1 MIQAGQKLHEARLKK
16 GLTLSEVS
24 MTTKIKA
31 VFLLA
36 IEKGE
41 YQKLPE
47 KTYAQGFVR
56 NYAEF
61 LGLPKNEILALFRR
75 EFDEKK
81 IYKVLPEG
89 LVKRE
94 DFSLHGVK
102 LQQTAIV
109 IVCIFILLAAYI
121 LLQYRY
127 VFLNPPL
134 EIISP
139 KEGTSIPSQTA
150 TIFGRTDPNATLYV
164 NSDPVTLEKDGSFK
178 KTLDLFSGKTTIT
191 VKSVNRFGKET
202 VLKRQIEIIPA
213 SPAGRP
219 GS

>member
-24 MTTKIKA
+24 MATKIKA
-31 VFLLA
+31 AFLLA

-89 LVKRE
+89 LAKRE
-94 DFSLHGVK
+94 DFSLHGAK
-102 LQQTAIV
+102 LQQTTIAV
-109 IVCIFILLAAYI
+109 ICIFILLVAYI

-139 KEGTSIPSQTA
+139 KEGTPISSQTA
-150 TIFGRTDPNATLYV
+150 TIFGKTDPNATLYV
-164 NSDPVTLEKDGSFK
+164 DDDPVTLEKDGSFK

-191 VKSVNRFGKET
+191 VRAVNRFGKET
-202 VLKRQIEIIPA
+202 VLKRQIEIIP
-213 SPAGRP
+213 

>member
-1 MIQAGQKLHEARLKK
+1 MIRAGQKLHEARLKK

-24 MTTKIKA
+24 MATKIKA

-94 DFSLHGVK
+94 DFSLRGVK
-102 LQQTAIV
+102 LQQTTIV
-109 IVCIFILLAAYI
+109 VVCIFILLIAYI

-139 KEGTSIPSQTA
+139 KEGISISSQTA
-150 TIFGRTDPNATLYV
+150 TIFGKTDPNATLYV
-164 NSDPVTLEKDGSFK
+164 NGDPVTLEKDGSFK
-178 KTLDLFSGKTTIT
+178 KTLDLFSGKATIT
-191 VKSVNRFGKET
+191 VKAVNRFGKET
-202 VLKRQIEIIPA
+202 VLKRQIEIIP
-213 SPAGRP
+213 